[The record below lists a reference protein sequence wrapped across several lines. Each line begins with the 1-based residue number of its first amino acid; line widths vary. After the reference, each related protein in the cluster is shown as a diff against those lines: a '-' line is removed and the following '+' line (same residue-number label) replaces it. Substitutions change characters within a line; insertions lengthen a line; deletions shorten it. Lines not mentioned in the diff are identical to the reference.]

1 MRIRNYMLSTL
12 IVTLALLRTYFFS
25 NRPMCLMTELLLT
38 NKPHESVVHT
48 CQFACGNGLVVSG
61 GGDMLVKVCQIFHY
75 IELQP
80 PPFLGEKNKFVMI
93 KNFRQ

>member
-1 MRIRNYMLSTL
+1 
-12 IVTLALLRTYFFS
+12 
-25 NRPMCLMTELLLT
+25 MCLMTELLLT

-61 GGDMLVKVCQIFHY
+61 GGDMLVKVCQIFHF

>member
-1 MRIRNYMLSTL
+1 
-12 IVTLALLRTYFFS
+12 
-25 NRPMCLMTELLLT
+25 MCLMTELLLT

-61 GGDMLVKVCQIFHY
+61 GGDMLVKVCQIFYY

-80 PPFLGEKNKFVMI
+80 P
-93 KNFRQ
+93 

>member
-1 MRIRNYMLSTL
+1 
-12 IVTLALLRTYFFS
+12 
-25 NRPMCLMTELLLT
+25 MCLMTELLLT

-75 IELQP
+75 IEL
-80 PPFLGEKNKFVMI
+80 
-93 KNFRQ
+93 